1 MIKIENLYKSFE
13 DKEVLKGINLD
24 IEDSTVTTII
34 GASGSGKSTLL
45 RTINLLE
52 KCDDGKIFLDGYEI
66 TGENPNLEKIRLK
79 IGMVFQNFNLFPNKS
94 VIENI
99 TLAPI
104 KVKGEDEKSAK
115 ENAIALLK
123 SMGLEDKVYSYP
135 NSLSGGQKQR
145 VAIARAL
152 ANKPEVLLFDE
163 PTSALDPEMVKEVLN
178 VIKFL
183 AKKGLTMIIVTHEM
197 GFAREIS
204 DNIVFMK
211 NGIVEDIGDPNYIFY
226 ETKNENTKKFL
237 QAVL

>member
-1 MIKIENLYKSFE
+1 MIKIENLYKSFGDE
-13 DKEVLKGINLD
+13 EVLKGINLD
-24 IEDSTVTTII
+24 IKDSTVTTII

-66 TGENPNLEKIRLK
+66 TGANPNLEKIRLK

-115 ENAIALLK
+115 EDAIALLK
-123 SMGLEDKVYSYP
+123 SMGLEDKVYAYP
-135 NSLSGGQKQR
+135 DSLSGGQKQR

-178 VIKFL
+178 VIKAL

-204 DNIVFMK
+204 DKIVFMK

>member
-1 MIKIENLYKSFE
+1 MIKIKNLYKSFG